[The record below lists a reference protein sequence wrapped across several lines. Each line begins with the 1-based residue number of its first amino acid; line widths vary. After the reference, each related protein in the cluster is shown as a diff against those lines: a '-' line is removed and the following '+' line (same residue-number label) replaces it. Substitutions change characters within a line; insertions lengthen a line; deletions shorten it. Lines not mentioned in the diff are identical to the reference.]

1 QVSGEP
7 IPINEQVLIRLG
19 GGIADFTVS
28 AAGVLVYQPTTS
40 SSNQFAWVD
49 RSGRQIPTVG
59 ARGRFRSFDAAP
71 DGRRRAYED
80 TAKGDIWILDLDRQ
94 TASRFTSD
102 PGVEACPVWFP
113 DGSKIAYRGD
123 GRGVFVKEASGT
135 APERRLLNAIINGP
149 TQVT

>member
-1 QVSGEP
+1 KRLVSSDTTGVVMPPGILMFGRGETIFQQPFDLDRLQVSGEP

-28 AAGVLVYQPTTS
+28 AGGVLVYQPTTS

-49 RSGRQIPTVG
+49 RSGRQIATVG
-59 ARGRFRSFDAAP
+59 ARGRFRSFDVSP
-71 DGRRRAYED
+71 DGRRLAYED

-113 DGSKIAYRGD
+113 
-123 GRGVFVKEASGT
+123 
-135 APERRLLNAIINGP
+135 
-149 TQVT
+149 